1 MTKIDLSPSTQLAL
15 QAVVAVTLATLL
27 APLFHWQRAYWSE
40 LTAMLMISQTLG
52 DSIKKSV
59 ERVSMT
65 IAGGLIGTLLFFI
78 TKQWPDLQIVL
89 MMLSLFFCIFFISSF
104 YLWSVF
110 FTSTLVVFIFAIV
123 QNWSFDLL
131 FWRIIETLF
140 GAGMAVLSAAFIFPI
155 RTSNAM
161 QDGLTT
167 FMSNLSSLTQDG
179 IQGLLTKT
187 INSLQLGEKQQGLLN
202 ELNQL
207 QQKLISSRFELIFQ
221 KQQRRS
227 LRYQL
232 SLLVTWYDLLSSW
245 IEQLKHEDIHSY
257 LCQLKT
263 LQQIAYLMEDNL
275 KIICLRQKQRL
286 ADLNPLIL
294 YVRHDIKR
302 AMKQKRTNFARAY
315 CIYNHLHTLNAINQ
329 VLKQIQRNLNIYP

>member
-1 MTKIDLSPSTQLAL
+1 MTRLTLSPTTRLAL
-15 QAVVAVTLATLL
+15 QAVVAVTLAALL
-27 APLFHWQRAYWSE
+27 APLFHWQRSYWSE

-78 TKQWPDLQIVL
+78 TKQWPDLQIAL
-89 MMLSLFFCIFFISSF
+89 MMISLFFCIFFISSF

-123 QNWSFDLL
+123 QSWTLDLL

-140 GAGMAVLSAAFIFPI
+140 GAGMAVLSATFTFPI

-161 QDGLTT
+161 QDGLIT
-167 FMSNLSSLTQDG
+167 FMRNLSNLTQDG
-179 IQGLLTKT
+179 MHGLLTKT
-187 INSLQLGEKQQGLLN
+187 IEPTQLGEKQQNLLN
-202 ELNQL
+202 ELSQL
-207 QQKLISSRFELIFQ
+207 QQKLISTRFELIFQ
-221 KQQRRS
+221 KHQRRS
-227 LRYQL
+227 LRHQL
-232 SLLVTWYDLLSSW
+232 SLLIAWYDLLSSW
-245 IEQLKHEDIHSY
+245 IEQLKHEDVY
-257 LCQLKT
+257 AYFCQLQV
-263 LQQIAYLMEDNL
+263 LQQIICIMEDNL
-275 KIICLRQKQRL
+275 KIVCLGQKQRL

-302 AMKQKRTNFARAY
+302 AMKQGRANFARAY

-329 VLKQIQRNLNIYP
+329 VLKQIQQSPG